1 MIPRILKKVIER
13 LNVSRELVMNVN
25 IPAGLLICGALVII
39 AFFITQPIIPLG
51 YLLTRDSLAIA
62 LAIVLIGFFTMIARK
77 KAVTQMVGFLVMENG
92 LFLGATA
99 AAYGMPLIVE
109 LGVFFDVLVAGLIVG
124 IYTHRLQDA
133 FDSVDTS
140 TLTVLKE

>member
-1 MIPRILKKVIER
+1 MNI
-13 LNVSRELVMNVN
+13 NV
-25 IPAGLLICGALVII
+25 PAGLLICGGLVVV

-62 LAIVLIGFFTMIARK
+62 LAIILIGLFTMIARK

-92 LFLGATA
+92 VFLGATA

-109 LGVFFDVLVAGLIVG
+109 LGVFFDVLVAGLIAG

-140 TLTVLKE
+140 ELTVLKE